1 MFNRSYRLIS
11 LNSWRLRDTALHC
24 VLSFQEAISVGKPW
38 CRISLKDNLSHL
50 PNLVNVYVKAL
61 LKLSYDWVYKASEEK
76 EKLTMDSHQRSSQV
90 QETVAFLQRRA
101 KEQEKKRLRL
111 WEQAREDAE
120 QILQYWIET
129 YQPTRVW
136 QWGSLLKREE
146 FSKISDLDFAV
157 EGLNSV
163 QMLQL
168 LADAEERSDF
178 PVDLLHWETLSPG
191 VQQLIKLRGQIVYE
205 FD

>member
-1 MFNRSYRLIS
+1 MIGIY
-11 LNSWRLRDTALHC
+11 
-24 VLSFQEAISVGKPW
+24 E
-38 CRISLKDNLSHL
+38 
-50 PNLVNVYVKAL
+50 
-61 LKLSYDWVYKASEEK
+61 ASEEK

-146 FSKISDLDFAV
+146 FSEISDLDFAV

-178 PVDLLHWETLSPG
+178 PIDLLH
-191 VQQLIKLRGQIVYE
+191 
-205 FD
+205 

>member
-1 MFNRSYRLIS
+1 MIGIY
-11 LNSWRLRDTALHC
+11 
-24 VLSFQEAISVGKPW
+24 E
-38 CRISLKDNLSHL
+38 
-50 PNLVNVYVKAL
+50 
-61 LKLSYDWVYKASEEK
+61 ASEEK
-76 EKLTMDSHQRSSQV
+76 EKLTMDSHQRLSQV
-90 QETVAFLQRRA
+90 QETVTFLQRRA

-129 YQPTRVW
+129 YQSTRVW

-146 FSKISDLDFAV
+146 FSEISDLDFAV

-178 PVDLLHWETLSPG
+178 PIDLLHWETLSPG

>member
-1 MFNRSYRLIS
+1 MIGIYEVF
-11 LNSWRLRDTALHC
+11 
-24 VLSFQEAISVGKPW
+24 
-38 CRISLKDNLSHL
+38 
-50 PNLVNVYVKAL
+50 
-61 LKLSYDWVYKASEEK
+61 EET
-76 EKLTMDSHQRSSQV
+76 EKLNMDSHQRVSQV
-90 QETVAFLQRRA
+90 QETVAFLQRRE
-101 KEQEKKRLRL
+101 KEQQEKRLKF

-120 QILQYWIET
+120 QILQYWIEN
-129 YQPTRVW
+129 YQPTRIW
-136 QWGSLLKREE
+136 QWGSLLKQEE

-178 PVDLLHWETLSPG
+178 PIDLLHWETLTPS

-205 FD
+205 ID

>member
-1 MFNRSYRLIS
+1 MIGIY
-11 LNSWRLRDTALHC
+11 
-24 VLSFQEAISVGKPW
+24 E
-38 CRISLKDNLSHL
+38 
-50 PNLVNVYVKAL
+50 
-61 LKLSYDWVYKASEEK
+61 ASEEK

-101 KEQEKKRLRL
+101 KEQKKKRLRL

-146 FSKISDLDFAV
+146 FRDLRSGFCSGRT
-157 EGLNSV
+157 EFR
-163 QMLQL
+163 
-168 LADAEERSDF
+168 ADAATIGRCGGALRFSYRPFALGD
-178 PVDLLHWETLSPG
+178 PLSWCPTAC
-191 VQQLIKLRGQIVYE
+191 QASRPNRL
-205 FD
+205 

>member
-1 MFNRSYRLIS
+1 M
-11 LNSWRLRDTALHC
+11 
-24 VLSFQEAISVGKPW
+24 
-38 CRISLKDNLSHL
+38 
-50 PNLVNVYVKAL
+50 
-61 LKLSYDWVYKASEEK
+61 
-76 EKLTMDSHQRSSQV
+76 
-90 QETVAFLQRRA
+90 
-101 KEQEKKRLRL
+101 
-111 WEQAREDAE
+111 
-120 QILQYWIET
+120 QYWIET

-146 FSKISDLDFAV
+146 FSEISDLDFAV

-178 PVDLLHWETLSPG
+178 PIDLLHWETLSPG
-191 VQQLIKLRGQIVYE
+191 VQELIQLRGQIVYE

>member
-1 MFNRSYRLIS
+1 MIRLY
-11 LNSWRLRDTALHC
+11 
-24 VLSFQEAISVGKPW
+24 E
-38 CRISLKDNLSHL
+38 
-50 PNLVNVYVKAL
+50 
-61 LKLSYDWVYKASEEK
+61 ASEEK
-76 EKLTMDSHQRSSQV
+76 EKLTMNSHQRVSQV

-129 YQPTRVW
+129 YQSTRVW

-146 FSKISDLDFAV
+146 FSEISDLDFAV

-168 LADAEERSDF
+168 LTDAEERSDF
-178 PVDLLHWETLSPG
+178 PIDLLHWETLTPS
-191 VQQLIKLRGQIVYE
+191 VQQLIKLRGRIVYE